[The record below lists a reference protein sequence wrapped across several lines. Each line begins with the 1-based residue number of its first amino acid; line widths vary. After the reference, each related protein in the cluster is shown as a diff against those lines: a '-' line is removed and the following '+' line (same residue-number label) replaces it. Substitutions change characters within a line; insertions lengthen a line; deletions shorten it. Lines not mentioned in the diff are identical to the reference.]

1 MMKKLTKII
10 FILMISTGCGSSET
24 AYALGM
30 SISTVD
36 RSEVNV
42 SYGTVHE
49 AELTNIS
56 LFCKKPY
63 QKGLAR
69 VDPTYCSGHC
79 CVWEYIWEHSWSEEI
94 WCVDKVLSSSLDEKM
109 YYSDGPEP
117 YECLWSLKQF
127 LTHSY

>member
-24 AYALGM
+24 AYPLGM

-69 VDPTYCSGHC
+69 VDPTYCSGH
-79 CVWEYIWEHSWSEEI
+79 
-94 WCVDKVLSSSLDEKM
+94 
-109 YYSDGPEP
+109 
-117 YECLWSLKQF
+117 
-127 LTHSY
+127 